1 MISCCFVP
9 MDFTEKCRQKKIAQI
24 LKTDQNMNDMCT
36 SLVQEALEAGGRD
49 NITVICLK
57 I

>member
-1 MISCCFVP
+1 

-49 NITVICLK
+49 NNGDLFENIN
-57 I
+57 